1 MPPPLF
7 SFRAY
12 RVVVVVVIAIYYPL
26 RYKNMIT
33 SNASSRPTA
42 PISAALTPGVSATP
56 RILGSLPL
64 PLRPA
69 STAHGVRREPT
80 PTPPRRA
87 RLRTDD
93 GARLGLGFVH
103 HHSLAR
109 RQCLDALLNE
119 ARKLLERLS
128 ALRDGL

>member
-64 PLRPA
+64 RPA
-69 STAHGVRREPT
+69 STAHAT
-80 PTPPRRA
+80 TTA
-87 RLRTDD
+87 L
-93 GARLGLGFVH
+93 GAKQH
-103 HHSLAR
+103 HH
-109 RQCLDALLNE
+109 DAL
-119 ARKLLERLS
+119 AYVPTMAPAS
-128 ALRDGL
+128 ASASSTTTPLRGGNALMRS